1 MITVSTKH
9 LVSAIEEAEAFRL
22 PDMNEGVCY
31 LYNELYRRLSEGSNL
46 LLSEI
51 DFDRFELD
59 DIDFIRE
66 LHSGFEKNE
75 GKAHTLIRALWGIPP
90 ATKASVFI

>member
-9 LVSAIEEAEAFRL
+9 LVSAIEEAEPFCL
-22 PDMNEGVCY
+22 PDMNEGTSY
-31 LYNELYRRLSEGSNL
+31 LYNELYRRLSEGADL
-46 LLSEI
+46 RLSEI

-59 DIDFIRE
+59 DIDSIRD
-66 LHSGFEKNE
+66 LHSGLESNE

-90 ATKASVFI
+90 ATKASAFI

>member
-9 LVSAIEEAEAFRL
+9 LVSAIEEAEAFSL
-22 PDMNEGVCY
+22 PDMNEGASY
-31 LYNELYRRLSEGSNL
+31 LYNELYRRLSEGADL
-46 LLSEI
+46 LLSDI

-59 DIDFIRE
+59 DIDSIRE
-66 LHSGFEKNE
+66 LHSGFENNE

-90 ATKASVFI
+90 VTKASAFI

>member
-1 MITVSTKH
+1 MITVSTKQ
-9 LVSAIEEAEAFRL
+9 LVSAIEEAEAYHL

-31 LYNELYRRLSEGSNL
+31 LYNELYRRLSDGSNL

-66 LHSGFEKNE
+66 LHSSFESNE
-75 GKAHTLIRALWGIPP
+75 GKANTLIRALWGIPP
-90 ATKASVFI
+90 ATKASAFI